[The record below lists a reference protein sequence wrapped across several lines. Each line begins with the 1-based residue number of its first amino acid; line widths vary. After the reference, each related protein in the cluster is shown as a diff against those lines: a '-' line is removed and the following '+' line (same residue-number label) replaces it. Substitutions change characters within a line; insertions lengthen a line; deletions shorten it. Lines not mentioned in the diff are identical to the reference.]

1 MNFNKITTSKFK
13 IPTKV
18 KIYIICGIA
27 TFFAFIVALVIL
39 VSLIMAPIQMI
50 QSASAETGNAQEET
64 IYNTIRKTAEYY
76 QKERKVTIDTALVA
90 SIVFYNQLY
99 NPDGDYIICDLDTD
113 SSCDEN
119 DENQIDYKKY
129 QNDAKYIMENM
140 MKEETKY
147 YCKIIESYDQNSRP
161 QYGKTVSCGAS
172 TSDCSVSK
180 CTELY
185 EVLPSTSW
193 VSKSKEEFNA
203 WLMDNYIEDKL
214 KDVDPNFVNLTE
226 ERKKER
232 MESAI
237 EEMYNQRDGFY
248 YLVQS
253 KGSDGPGLLAAD
265 ATGYRIRAG
274 MPTELGEGAEFYFT
288 SKNRLYSKFLGQCT
302 WYAFGRANEI
312 LANAGSD
319 LKWNYAGNANEW
331 YNYNLSLGTNGFKS
345 SRDVPKVGAIIVWGN
360 GTFGHVAIVEK
371 VYDDGKVD
379 YSEANATGC
388 FIDLH
393 DMYGVW
399 PSNEQLFACN
409 EQREPGNT
417 YGFRYRK
424 HIDPHTTPDLQ
435 GYIYIVE

>member
-1 MNFNKITTSKFK
+1 MNFFDKIFK
-13 IPTKV
+13 G
-18 KIYIICGIA
+18 KIKIKIGCA
-27 TFFAFIVALVIL
+27 LAAFFAFIIAIVVAISLVITPIAVTQNVTSNFTNSEQDTENDTKNP
-39 VSLIMAPIQMI
+39 VSSFFEKAWNFITFKGYHTNEQVF
-50 QSASAETGNAQEET
+50 
-64 IYNTIRKTAEYY
+64 YNTIADKFY
-76 QKERKVTIDTALVA
+76 QYREKNVTIDTTLVT
-90 SIVFYNQLY
+90 SILFYDNSY
-99 NPDGDYIICDLDTD
+99 DPNSDYIFC
-113 SSCDEN
+113 SEESDEDCVSN
-119 DENQIDYKKY
+119 NQVDYKKY
-129 QNDAKYIMENM
+129 SDDAAYIIDNMVVYKDSKYSL
-140 MKEETKY
+140 K
-147 YCKIIESYDQNSRP
+147 
-161 QYGKTVSCGAS
+161 
-172 TSDCSVSK
+172 SD
-180 CTELY
+180 
-185 EVLPSTSW
+185 
-193 VSKSKEEFNA
+193 EEFNE
-203 WLMDNYIEDKL
+203 WLKDNYL
-214 KDVDPNFVNLTE
+214 KDRVARSDEGFLSISSERQDIILSGIVE
-226 ERKKER
+226 EIYSKKGLYE
-232 MESAI
+232 
-237 EEMYNQRDGFY
+237 
-248 YLVQS
+248 YLMS
-253 KGSDGPGLLAAD
+253 NIGASSDGPGLLAAD
-265 ATGYRIRAG
+265 VTGYRIRAG